1 MTGPMD
7 MTVSKDVVVAVKM
20 ILRVTNRLVT
30 MTSDVKQDLLMMIA
44 EKACSE
50 QTYLIIFNYVYI
62 RPALILFLYNQN

>member
-50 QTYLIIFNYVYI
+50 QNLFNHI
-62 RPALILFLYNQN
+62 